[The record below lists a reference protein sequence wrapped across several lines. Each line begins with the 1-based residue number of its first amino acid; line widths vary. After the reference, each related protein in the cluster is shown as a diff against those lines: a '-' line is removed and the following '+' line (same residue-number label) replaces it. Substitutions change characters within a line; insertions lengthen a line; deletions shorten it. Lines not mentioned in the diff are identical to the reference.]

1 MNMQISIYQFVKII
15 VLSRSGGKIILSI
28 NIAIFYL
35 ISTVN
40 SNKFSNKGFQI
51 IYLEINYLLTSDLL
65 FFYSYPPFQ
74 SCLLPYSSFFK
85 NYVDNFFHFSLPFSH
100 LLVYN
105 GLVIRDIQMYVSLC
119 KVHLHLLLFAVG
131 SFPVILKMYFCSSI
145 KIYFSFFITFS

>member
-1 MNMQISIYQFVKII
+1 MSIVRY
-15 VLSRSGGKIILSI
+15 
-28 NIAIFYL
+28 
-35 ISTVN
+35 VN
-40 SNKFSNKGFQI
+40 TAPKNKFSNKGFQI
-51 IYLEINYLLTSDLL
+51 IYLESNYLLTSDLL

-131 SFPVILKMYFCSSI
+131 SFPVILKMYFLFPVHI
-145 KIYFSFFITFS
+145 FSPLYSTSGTAA